1 MLILSRCHARS
12 ERERISCTRVIP
24 YPTGR
29 FFRRRF
35 PWHFAP
41 GYDRS
46 VPPGRA
52 GRRFATASRER
63 VSKTLQGKNI
73 SNRPYLRAIQ
83 PWAKFFS
90 PFGWG
95 NKTSSG

>member
-1 MLILSRCHARS
+1 MGEWLLSRRDRLIVARH
-12 ERERISCTRVIP
+12 EV
-24 YPTGR
+24 
-29 FFRRRF
+29 
-35 PWHFAP
+35 P

-52 GRRFATASRER
+52 CRRFATASRER

-73 SNRPYLRAIQ
+73 PNRPYLRAIQ

-90 PFGWG
+90 PFGALKQTVRPEG
-95 NKTSSG
+95 A